1 MSRRGKGALLI
12 RGGRVVDPGQELDG
26 QADVLIEDG
35 LVTACKPAVEPP
47 DGARQIDAA
56 DLVVTPG
63 LIDMHVHLR
72 EPGQEYK
79 ETIESGTRAAAAG
92 GFTAVAC
99 MPNTAPVNDEP
110 SVTEFILKQAERA
123 GWARVHPIAA
133 VSKGLEGRELTEFG
147 AQRRAGAVALS
158 DDGRPVWNA
167 ALMRQALRYARHFD
181 LPLIQHAEELELSGD
196 GVMHE
201 GRFSTLLGVE
211 GIPGAADDA
220 MVARDL
226 ILTADAGGRYHL
238 AHMSTARSLDLI
250 RAAKAAGHR
259 VSCEVSAH
267 HLLLTDEDV
276 FDSGLDPDF
285 KMHPPLRSAAD
296 RDALVSG
303 VVDGSVDA
311 IASDHAPHHPDEKEL
326 DFVAAPN
333 GVVGFETTLSLCLD
347 RLVGKGAIDLPRLV
361 DLLSTAPARLLG
373 IPGGS
378 LAPGAVGDVTLI
390 DLEREVEVAPA
401 AFLSRSRNTP
411 FAGWKLRGAAVGT
424 IVVGRVIDVSRS
436 NPSLTR

>member
-1 MSRRGKGALLI
+1 MSLRPGRRALLI
-12 RGGRVVDPGQELDG
+12 RGGRVVDPSQAFDG

-35 LVTACKPAVEPP
+35 LVTACGPAVDSP
-47 DGARQIDAA
+47 DSVREIDAA
-56 DLVVTPG
+56 GLVVTPG

-99 MPNTAPVNDEP
+99 MPNTVPVNDDP
-110 SVTEFILKQAERA
+110 SVTEFILRQAERA

-133 VSKGLEGRELTEFG
+133 VSRRLEGRELTEFG
-147 AQRRAGAVALS
+147 AQRRAGAVAVS

-181 LPLIQHAEELELSGD
+181 LPVIQHAEELELSGD

-211 GIPGAADDA
+211 GIPGAADDV
-220 MVARDL
+220 MVCRDL
-226 ILTADAGGRYHL
+226 VLAADTGGRYHL

-250 RAAKAAGHR
+250 RGAKERGCR
-259 VSCEVSAH
+259 VTGEVSAH
-267 HLLLTDEDV
+267 HLLLCDEDV
-276 FDSGLDPDF
+276 FRSGLDPDF
-285 KMHPPLRSAAD
+285 RMHPPLRSVAD

-303 VVDGSVDA
+303 IADGSIDV
-311 IASDHAPHHPDEKEL
+311 IASDHAPHHPDEKEI

-333 GVVGFETTLSLCLD
+333 GVVGLETTLSLCLD
-347 RLVGKGAIDLPRLV
+347 RLVGKGVIDLTRLV
-361 DLLSTAPARLLG
+361 ELLSTSPARLLG

-378 LAPGAVGDVTLI
+378 LAPGAAGDVTLI
-390 DLEREVEVAPA
+390 DLEREVEVDPA
-401 AFLSRSRNTP
+401 SFRSRSRNTP
-411 FAGWKLRGAAVGT
+411 FAGWKLRGASAGT
-424 IVVGRVIDVSRS
+424 ILGGRAVE
-436 NPSLTR
+436 

>member
-1 MSRRGKGALLI
+1 MSAALVL
-12 RGGRVVDPGQELDG
+12 RGGRVVDPSQGLDG
-26 QADVLIEDG
+26 TADVLIEDG
-35 LVTACKPAVEPP
+35 AVIAC
-47 DGARQIDAA
+47 GA
-56 DLVVTPG
+56 DLEAPEEARRMDVSGLVVVPG

-79 ETIESGTRAAAAG
+79 ETIESGTSAAAAG

-99 MPNTAPVNDEP
+99 MPNTEPVNDDP
-110 SVTEFILKQAERA
+110 SVTEFILAQA
-123 GWARVHPIAA
+123 ARVGMARVYPISA
-133 VSKGLEGRELTEFG
+133 VTRGLEGRELTEFG

-201 GRFSTLLGVE
+201 GRFSTLLGVS

-226 ILTADAGGRYHL
+226 ILAADTGGRYHL
-238 AHMSTARSLDLI
+238 AHMSTARSLELI
-250 RAAKAAGHR
+250 RGAKEAGRR
-259 VSCEVSAH
+259 VTSEVSAH

-276 FDSGLDPDF
+276 YDSGLDPDF
-285 KMHPPLRSAAD
+285 KMHPPLRTAAD

-303 VVDGSVDA
+303 ISDGSIDA

-333 GVVGFETTLSLCLD
+333 GIVGLETTLSLCLD
-347 RLVGKGAIDLPRLV
+347 RLVGKGVIDLPRLV
-361 DLLSTAPARLLG
+361 ELLSTAPARILG

-378 LAPGAVGDVTLI
+378 LTPGSPGDVTLI
-390 DLEREVEVAPA
+390 DLDREVEVDPA
-401 AFLSRSRNTP
+401 AFRSRSRNTP
-411 FAGWKLRGAAVGT
+411 FAGWKLRGAPAGT
-424 IVVGRVIDVSRS
+424 IVGGRMIEL
-436 NPSLTR
+436 P

>member
-1 MSRRGKGALLI
+1 M
-12 RGGRVVDPGQELDG
+12 DPSQKLDG
-26 QADVLIEDG
+26 LADVLIEDG
-35 LVTACKPAVEPP
+35 MVTACGPAVGSSAGIRE
-47 DGARQIDAA
+47 IDAA
-56 DLVVTPG
+56 GLVVTPG

-99 MPNTAPVNDEP
+99 MPNTTPVNDDP
-110 SVTEFILKQAERA
+110 AVTEFILRQAERA
-123 GWARVHPIAA
+123 GWARVYPVAA
-133 VSKGLEGRELTEFG
+133 VSRRLEGRELTEFG

-211 GIPGAADDA
+211 GIPGAADDV
-220 MVARDL
+220 MVCRDL
-226 ILTADAGGRYHL
+226 VLAADTGGRYHL
-238 AHMSTARSLDLI
+238 AHMSTARSLELI
-250 RAAKAAGHR
+250 RGARKRGCR
-259 VSCEVSAH
+259 VTGEVSAH
-267 HLLLTDEDV
+267 HLLLCDEDV
-276 FDSGLDPDF
+276 FDSGLDPNF
-285 KMHPPLRSAAD
+285 RMHPPLRSAVD

-303 VVDGSVDA
+303 IADGSIDV

-333 GVVGFETTLSLCLD
+333 GVVGLETTLSLCLD
-347 RLVGKGAIDLPRLV
+347 RLVGKGVIDLPRLV
-361 DLLSTAPARLLG
+361 ELLSTAPARLLG
-373 IPGGS
+373 VPGGS
-378 LAPGAVGDVTLI
+378 LAPGAAGDATLI
-390 DLEREVEVAPA
+390 DLKREVEVDPA
-401 AFLSRSRNTP
+401 AFRSRSRNTP
-411 FAGWKLRGAAVGT
+411 FAGWKLRGAPAGAIVG
-424 IVVGRVIDVSRS
+424 GRVIEL
-436 NPSLTR
+436 P

>member
-1 MSRRGKGALLI
+1 MSRDPWKGTLLI
-12 RGGRVVDPGQELDG
+12 RGGRVVDPGQEFDG

-35 LVTACKPAVEPP
+35 LVTACDPAVEAP
-47 DGARQIDAA
+47 DGVPEVDVNG
-56 DLVVTPG
+56 LVVAPG

-92 GFTAVAC
+92 GFTSVAC
-99 MPNTAPVNDEP
+99 MPNTAPVNDDP

-147 AQRRAGAVALS
+147 ALRRAGAVALS

-211 GIPGAADDA
+211 GIPGAADDV
-220 MVARDL
+220 MVGRDL
-226 ILTADAGGRYHL
+226 ILTADTGGRYHL
-238 AHMSTARSLDLI
+238 AHMSTARSLELI
-250 RAAKAAGHR
+250 RGAKEAGRR
-259 VSCEVSAH
+259 VTSEVSAH
-267 HLLLTDEDV
+267 HLLLSDEDV
-276 FDSGLDPDF
+276 YDSGLDPDF
-285 KMHPPLRSAAD
+285 KMHPPLRAAAD
-296 RDALVSG
+296 RDALVAG
-303 VVDGSVDA
+303 IADGSIDA

-333 GVVGFETTLSLCLD
+333 GIVGLETTLSLCLD
-347 RLVGKGAIDLPRLV
+347 RLVGKGLIDLARLV
-361 DLLSTAPARLLG
+361 ELLSTAPARILG

-378 LAPGAVGDVTLI
+378 LSPGSPGDVTLI
-390 DLEREVEVAPA
+390 DLGREIEVDPA
-401 AFLSRSRNTP
+401 AFHSRSRNTP
-411 FAGWKLRGAAVGT
+411 FAGWTLRGAPAGT
-424 IVVGRVIDVSRS
+424 IVGGRVIEL
-436 NPSLTR
+436 P

>member
-1 MSRRGKGALLI
+1 MSAALVL
-12 RGGRVVDPGQELDG
+12 RGGRVVDPSQGLDG
-26 QADVLIEDG
+26 TADVLIEDG
-35 LVTACKPAVEPP
+35 AVTAC
-47 DGARQIDAA
+47 GAGLEAPEEARRMDVSG
-56 DLVVTPG
+56 LVVVPG

-79 ETIESGTRAAAAG
+79 ETIESGTCAAAAG

-99 MPNTAPVNDEP
+99 MPNTEPVNDDP
-110 SVTEFILKQAERA
+110 SITEFILAQAARA
-123 GWARVHPIAA
+123 GRARVYPISA
-133 VSKGLEGRELTEFG
+133 VTRGLEGRELTEFG
-147 AQRRAGAVALS
+147 AQRRAGAVAVS

-181 LPLIQHAEELELSGD
+181 LPVIQHAEELELSGD

-201 GRFSTLLGVE
+201 GAFSTRLGVE

-226 ILTADAGGRYHL
+226 ILTADTGGRYHL

-250 RAAKAAGHR
+250 RGAKEAGRR
-259 VSCEVSAH
+259 VTSEVSAH

-276 FDSGLDPDF
+276 YDSGLDPDF
-285 KMHPPLRSAAD
+285 KMHPPLRSADD
-296 RDALVSG
+296 RDALVAG
-303 VVDGSVDA
+303 IADGSIDA

-333 GVVGFETTLSLCLD
+333 GIVGLETTLSLCLD

-361 DLLSTAPARLLG
+361 DLLSVSPARILG
-373 IPGGS
+373 VPGGS
-378 LAPGAVGDVTLI
+378 LAPGSPGDVTLI
-390 DLEREVEVAPA
+390 DLDREVEVDPA
-401 AFLSRSRNTP
+401 AFRSRSRNTP
-411 FAGWKLRGAAVGT
+411 FAGWTLRGGPAGT
-424 IVVGRVIDVSRS
+424 IVGGRVIEL
-436 NPSLTR
+436 P

>member
-1 MSRRGKGALLI
+1 MSRDPSQGTLFI
-12 RGGRVVDPGQELDG
+12 RGGRVVDPSQGFDG

-35 LVTACKPAVEPP
+35 QVTACDPAVEAP
-47 DGARQIDAA
+47 DGVLEVDAA
-56 DLVVTPG
+56 GLVVSPG

-79 ETIESGTRAAAAG
+79 ETVESGTRAAAAG

-99 MPNTAPVNDEP
+99 MPNTAPVNDDP

-133 VSKGLEGRELTEFG
+133 VSRGLEGRELTEFG

-201 GRFSTLLGVE
+201 GRFSTLLGVP
-211 GIPGAADDA
+211 GIPGAADDV
-220 MVARDL
+220 MVGRDL
-226 ILTADAGGRYHL
+226 MLAADTGGRYHL
-238 AHMSTARSLDLI
+238 AHMSTARSLELI
-250 RAAKAAGHR
+250 RAAKAEGHR
-259 VSCEVSAH
+259 VTGEVSAH
-267 HLLLTDEDV
+267 HLLLCDEDV
-276 FDSGLDPDF
+276 YDSGLDPDF
-285 KMHPPLRSAAD
+285 RMHPPLRAAAD

-303 VVDGSVDA
+303 IADGSIDV

-326 DFVAAPN
+326 DFLAAPN
-333 GVVGFETTLSLCLD
+333 GVVGLETTLSLCLD
-347 RLVGKGAIDLPRLV
+347 RLVGQGVIDLTRLIE
-361 DLLSTAPARLLG
+361 LLSTAPARLLG

-378 LAPGAVGDVTLI
+378 LAPGAAGDVTLI
-390 DLEREVEVAPA
+390 NLEREVEVDPA
-401 AFLSRSRNTP
+401 GFHSRSRNTP
-411 FAGWKLRGAAVGT
+411 FAGWKLRGAPAGT
-424 IVVGRVIDVSRS
+424 IVGGRVIEL
-436 NPSLTR
+436 P